1 MKSHDPIPY
10 LPPGFRASIGS
21 PGHPW
26 APPPPKRGGVGE
38 AIAAIAV
45 ALGYTGS
52 AGTLATII
60 NVAITV
66 ASVAYSLNQ
75 ASKAKAEATRSQF
88 ESIQR
93 SSRRNFRQ
101 ALTPRRII
109 YGRTRIGGPLIFAHT
124 RDKFEAHLLVALAG
138 HEIQEVESVWLLN
151 DQLPYVTTAGP
162 TFGRVSGKY
171 SRTIIIWT
179 FLGTSTQD
187 IGQQM
192 RTAVDPR
199 DTPNLGDSIAI
210 DSVIET
216 TDDFKGIAAIYAVTK
231 AFSVTWEG
239 QSPEFSAIVKG
250 KKLYDPRTDTTVWSR
265 NPALA
270 AADYLVN
277 FLGFPYASIDEDA
290 LVAAANICD
299 QNVTLK
305 AGGTEKR
312 YTADG
317 VFIADQ
323 EHRDVLFTLARA
335 MAGAIRYSSGVWIIE
350 AGAPKAVTVDTP
362 RFTESDVLGGY
373 TVSFDRPDRSLP
385 NAVRGNFFDEVDWQ
399 PASFPQYEDAAA
411 IAAEGAVNWLD
422 LDLPL
427 TISHTMAQRIARI
440 ELRRARARRQLSIML
455 DLRGLL
461 VRPGDLVTYHAPE
474 IGLEE
479 TVFEVDAF
487 TFARNGD
494 ALVTRLDLVEYDATI
509 FDWTAATDELD
520 LNRGEATIDSIRT
533 RGVGDAEYTSTGLDL
548 ADVVANNRVRVNY
561 TVTWTNP
568 TTSET
573 DLKRVD
579 LSIVPY
585 VETTN
590 GGPVIRHT
598 GSTLTASV
606 TNGSETRTWNNVTV
620 NFPAGHIM
628 VGYGLTSASTIQ
640 AFFTNN
646 VEGPV
651 QPIDPA

>member
-1 MKSHDPIPY
+1 MKSLDPIPY
-10 LPPGFRASIGS
+10 LRPETRAVIGQ

-26 APPPPKRGGVGE
+26 SPPAPRRGGVGE
-38 AIAAIAV
+38 AIAAIVAFVVDYYAV
-45 ALGYTGS
+45 IQA
-52 AGTLATII
+52 
-60 NVAITV
+60 VITV

-75 ASKAKAEATRSQF
+75 ASKAKAEATRAQF
-88 ESIQR
+88 ETIQR
-93 SSRRNFRQ
+93 NARRNFRQ
-101 ALTPRRII
+101 PLTPRRII
-109 YGRTRIGGPLIFAHT
+109 YGRTRVGGPLIFAHT
-124 RDKFEAHLLVALAG
+124 RDKFEAHLLVAIAG

-151 DQLPYVTTAGP
+151 DELPYDSTPGS

-179 FLGTSTQD
+179 FLGTPTQD

-199 DTPNLGDSIAI
+199 DTPNLGDSMSLSSI
-210 DSVIET
+210 IET

-250 KKLYDPRTDTTVWSR
+250 KKLFDPRTNTTVWSR

-277 FLGFPYASIDEDA
+277 FLGFPYGSIDEDA
-290 LVAAANICD
+290 LIAAADICD
-299 QNVTLK
+299 EEVDLK
-305 AGGTEKR
+305 DSGTEPR

-317 VFIADQ
+317 VFVADQ

-335 MAGAIRYSSGVWIIE
+335 MAGAIRYASGVWIIE
-350 AGAPKAVTVDTP
+350 AGAPKEVTVDTP
-362 RFTESDVLGGY
+362 RFTEADVLGGY
-373 TVSFDRPDRSLP
+373 SVSFDRPDRSLP

-411 IAAEGAVNWLD
+411 VAAEGATNWLD

-427 TISHTMAQRIARI
+427 TTSHTMAQRIARI

-461 VRPGDLVTYHAPE
+461 ARPGSLVTYHAPE

-494 ALVTRLDLVEYDATI
+494 ALVTRLDLVEYDPAI
-509 FDWTAATDELD
+509 YDWDPETDELD
-520 LNRGEATIDSIRT
+520 LNRGSATIDSIRN
-533 RGVGDAEYTSTGLDL
+533 RGVGEAEYSHSALDL
-548 ADVVANNRVRVNY
+548 ADVAANNRVRVNY
-561 TVTWTNP
+561 TVNWINP

-590 GGPVIRHT
+590 GGPVIVTT
-598 GSTLTASV
+598 GTALTASV
-606 TNGSETRTWNNVTV
+606 TTGAETRTWNNVTV
-620 NFPAGHIM
+620 NFPAGHIL
-628 VGYGLTSASTIQ
+628 VGFGLSSASTIQ

-651 QPIDPA
+651 QPIDRA